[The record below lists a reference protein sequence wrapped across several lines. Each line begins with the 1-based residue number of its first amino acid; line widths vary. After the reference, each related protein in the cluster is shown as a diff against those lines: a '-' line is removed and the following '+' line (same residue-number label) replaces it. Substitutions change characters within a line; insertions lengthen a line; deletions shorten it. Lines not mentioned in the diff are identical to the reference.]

1 MIVTFK
7 RTGSRRYSITVERLP
22 LTNLEMD
29 PAPGYNPLV
38 PHDLLHLVVEARLG
52 LTRGIFGQLA
62 AGGDA
67 GTFHLTSSRNNSTKE
82 FARERKRLRE
92 RGEKLLREGRAESA
106 QSERATY
113 ICWQRWLARS
123 TSHGDRGDGVQ
134 SVCISRCSVAKETDD
149 TSCDDAT
156 GNNQYPCWRNRP
168 YAGAVPDVWRGRMDR
183 NLWSHLHVGRN
194 FSDRAFAGRQNI

>member
-1 MIVTFK
+1 
-7 RTGSRRYSITVERLP
+7 
-22 LTNLEMD
+22 MD

-123 TSHGDRGDGVQ
+123 TS
-134 SVCISRCSVAKETDD
+134 E
-149 TSCDDAT
+149 
-156 GNNQYPCWRNRP
+156 
-168 YAGAVPDVWRGRMDR
+168 
-183 NLWSHLHVGRN
+183 
-194 FSDRAFAGRQNI
+194 AGRSVPAKMNQQAAEVRDQTLSGESDGLSESKIEEICACLDKLSSCWSKLKTGESMSVSWPDLTCSLGA